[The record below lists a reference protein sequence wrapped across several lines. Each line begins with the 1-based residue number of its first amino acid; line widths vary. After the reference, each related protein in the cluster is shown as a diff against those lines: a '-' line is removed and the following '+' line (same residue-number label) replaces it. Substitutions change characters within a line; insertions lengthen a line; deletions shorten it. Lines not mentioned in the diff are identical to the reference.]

1 MLPQLGKCY
10 LALPIN
16 PKTNMS
22 HLDQAPLGKTS
33 DNPDHYSPEL
43 LFPISR
49 SSNRALLGIKDNYLP
64 FFGIDIWNAYELSWL
79 NAKGKPQIA
88 IATFFV
94 PADSPNIIESKSWKL
109 YLNSLNNHRFD
120 SIQKLTETLK
130 HDLSKAAGAPISV
143 KINDLQSGQENQI
156 KEFEGK
162 LLDRLDLDIDPHQK
176 PFAELLS
183 ADHQLSPNEECL
195 VTHLLRSNC
204 PVTGQPDWAS
214 VQINYVGAPINEEG
228 LLRYLIAFREHQEFH
243 EHCVEKIFVDIKEKC
258 RPSKL
263 SVYARYTRRG
273 GIDIN
278 PFRTDYNASWPENI
292 RHARQ

>member
-1 MLPQLGKCY
+1 
-10 LALPIN
+10 
-16 PKTNMS
+16 MS
-22 HLDQAPLGKTS
+22 QLDQAPLGKNS
-33 DNPDHYSPEL
+33 DNPDRYSPEI

-49 SSNRALLGIKDNYLP
+49 EPNRKILGLTSNDLP
-64 FFGIDIWNAYELSWL
+64 FFGVDIWNAYELSWL
-79 NAKGKPQIA
+79 NSKGKPQIA
-88 IATFFV
+88 IGTFLV

-109 YLNSLNNHRFD
+109 YLNSLNNHRFE
-120 SIQKLTETLK
+120 SIDELIRTLK
-130 HDLSKAAGAPISV
+130 QDLSKAAGATVNV
-143 KINDLQSGQENQI
+143 KLDDLQSSSKNQS
-156 KEFEGK
+156 KELEGK

-176 PFAELLS
+176 PLAELLS
-183 ADHQLSPNEECL
+183 ADHSLAPNEECL

-214 VQINYVGAPINEEG
+214 VQITYVGAPINEEG

-243 EHCVEKIFVDIKEKC
+243 EHCVEKIFVDVKEKC

-278 PFRTDYNASWPENI
+278 PFRADYNATWPDNI
-292 RHARQ
+292 RHVRQ